1 MNREGRLTGRVLF
14 VFLDGVGIGPPDPDV
29 NPFLRAQL
37 PTLRTLFGDTLP
49 HLEDLEQ
56 GTPTACAFPLDPLLG
71 VEGLPQ
77 SGTGQTA
84 LLTGENAPAIYG
96 RHFGPWVPVRLRPLL
111 AEKNLLSRAQEQG
124 FSCAFANAYP
134 REFHRTKWAKRPAA
148 PPLVAQAAGLLTRH
162 QEALAKGDAVS
173 SEIVN
178 TTWRERL
185 ALPDLPEISP
195 QDAGRNLAKI
205 AETAHLTFFAH
216 YATDTAG
223 HTHRMKDCIAALQ
236 RVDGFLGGL
245 LSSLGPETL
254 LVLAS
259 DHGNI
264 EDTRGGH
271 TRNPTLSVL
280 VGPGAEELRKGL
292 SSLTDVA
299 GMILRVLSGDS

>member
-1 MNREGRLTGRVLF
+1 MTGKGRLPRSVLF
-14 VFLDGVGIGPPDPDV
+14 VFLDGVGIGPHDPNV
-29 NPFLRAQL
+29 NPFFRATL
-37 PTLRTLFGDTLP
+37 PTLRALLGHTIP
-49 HLEDLEQ
+49 HLEDREQ

-111 AEKNLLSRAQEQG
+111 AEKNVLTRAQEQG

-148 PPLVAQAAGLLTRH
+148 PPLVAEVTGLLTRH
-162 QEALAKGDAVS
+162 QEALARGEAVS

-178 TTWRERL
+178 TAWRKRL
-185 ALPDLPEISP
+185 ALPDLPDISP

-205 AETAHLTFFAH
+205 SGTAHLTFFAH

-223 HTHRMKDCIAALQ
+223 HTHMMRESVDALE
-236 RVDGFLGGL
+236 RVDAFLSGL
-245 LSSLGPETL
+245 LSSLDPETL

-264 EDTRGGH
+264 EDTTGGH
-271 TRNPTLSVL
+271 TKNPTLSIL
-280 VGPGAEELRKGL
+280 AGPGAVELKKGL
-292 SSLTDVA
+292 TNLTDVA
-299 GMILRVLSGDS
+299 GMILRVLAGDS

>member
-1 MNREGRLTGRVLF
+1 MTGEGRLPGRVLF
-14 VFLDGVGIGPPDPDV
+14 VFIDGMGIGPPDPDV
-29 NPFLRAQL
+29 NPFFRAEL
-37 PTLRTLFGDTLP
+37 PTLRTLLGDTLP
-49 HLEDLEQ
+49 HLEDLQQ
-56 GTPTACAFPLDPLLG
+56 GTQTAWAFPLDPLLG

-111 AEKNLLSRAQEQG
+111 AKKNVLSRAQEQR

-148 PPLVAQAAGLLTRH
+148 PPLVAEAAGLLTRH
-162 QEALAKGDAVS
+162 QEALAEGKAVS

-185 ALPDLPEISP
+185 GIPDLPDVSP
-195 QDAGRNLAKI
+195 QDAGRNLARI
-205 AETAHLTFFAH
+205 ANTAHLTFFAH

-223 HTHRMKDCIAALQ
+223 HTHLMEEGIIALQ
-236 RVDGFLGGL
+236 RVDAFLGGILSL
-245 LSSLGPETL
+245 LGSETL

-264 EDTRGGH
+264 EDIRGGH

-280 VGPGAEELRKGL
+280 VGQGAKELGKEL

-299 GMILRVLSGDS
+299 GVILRILAGGS